1 MFEIDGMY
9 ELSDYQH
16 GNKRHAAKQWSI
28 RRVLVLFILV
38 LMALGLGYILS
49 TLTNPDLLLWLVL
62 FLLALAIAFLIY
74 TFVLFPAQV
83 KKIFYQQKEL
93 SLPFHMK
100 LDEKGLLFQNE
111 LSSSL
116 RPWNLFTKWD
126 EDEKIML
133 LYLNDMMFVMIPKRM
148 LTDETSAF
156 IQAQLKSNNIPSK

>member
-1 MFEIDGMY
+1 MFEIEGQY

-16 GNKRHAAKQWSI
+16 GNQRHVARQWKSGRTI
-28 RRVLVLFILV
+28 VFFILV
-38 LMALGLGYILS
+38 LMILGLGYILS

-62 FLLALAIAFLIY
+62 FLLALAIALIIY
-74 TFVLFPAQV
+74 TFVLFPAKV

-93 SLPFHMK
+93 SLPFHIK
-100 LDEKGLLFQNE
+100 VDEKGLLFQNE

-133 LYLNDMMFVMIPKRM
+133 LYLNDMMFVMLPKRI
-148 LTDETSAF
+148 LTDEVNSF
-156 IQAQLKSNNIPSK
+156 IQTQLKSNNIPRK